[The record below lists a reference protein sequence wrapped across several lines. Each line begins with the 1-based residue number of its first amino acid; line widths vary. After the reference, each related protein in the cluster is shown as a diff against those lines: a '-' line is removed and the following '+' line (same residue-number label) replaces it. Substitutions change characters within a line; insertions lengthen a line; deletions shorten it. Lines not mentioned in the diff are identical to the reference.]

1 MTETASLELGVI
13 GNCQVAAL
21 VDAEARIVWCC
32 LPRPDGDPVFS
43 ALLRPTGGLDAA
55 RAGSGATDDTAGVFA
70 IDLCDLAEASH
81 EYVRNTAVLVTTL
94 RDRQGNALR
103 VTDFCPRFR
112 SRGRMF
118 RPMMLVRL
126 VEPIAGRP
134 VARIRIEPTANYG
147 ASRPQRR
154 SGSHHLSF
162 ASDDLAWR
170 ITTETS
176 LSSILEGRPEVI
188 GRPQAFLLGPD
199 ESVAEAPLSLARHW
213 LEETGEYWRDWV
225 RTLAIPFEWQDAVIR
240 AAISLKLCTYEDTG
254 AVLAALT
261 TSIPEARDSG
271 RNWDYRYCWLRDAYF
286 VVQALNRLGT
296 TRTMEH
302 LLHFLD
308 HTVARSDEV
317 ALQPLYGIGGG
328 AEVPER
334 IVESLAGYP
343 RHGPGARRQRGL
355 WPAGAAR
362 RLRRGDPRL
371 DADVLRPPP
380 DEPGD
385 PAAFARLEKI
395 GERAIE
401 VFAQPD
407 AGPWEFRG
415 HLAGAHLLVADVLGG
430 LRPARAHRRPPRPAR
445 ASRLVARSRRADARG
460 TAGARVERES
470 RTLQLR
476 ARWRRRPRR
485 DAAAAARVRPRRG
498 HRPALPRDARRRA
511 ARARARPLADA
522 LHPRGRFRRPETAF
536 TICGFWH
543 VLALHAAG
551 RLDEARELF
560 EQHARVAHEAR
571 PAVGGHRPGDRR
583 AVGQLPADLQP
594 GRHHPVRDPPQ
605 PALGGCALSRVVAV
619 SNRVSLP
626 RRGAA
631 PGGLAVGVLAA
642 MQARGGL
649 WFGWSG
655 QVAHRES
662 DEPDASPATAS
673 RSRPIDL
680 RSEEFARY
688 VNGFSNG
695 ALWPTFHYFLETVR
709 FSDVD
714 YAGYE
719 VNRLFARTLLPLL
732 EPDDLIWVHDFHL
745 IPLAR
750 MLRDLGATQPIAF
763 FLHVPFPTSRRCGCC
778 RSTASWSTRC

>member
-1 MTETASLELGVI
+1 MTEPASLELGVI

-21 VDAEARIVWCC
+21 VDAQARIVWCC

-43 ALLRPTGGLDAA
+43 ALLRPTGGIDGT
-55 RAGSGATDDTAGVFA
+55 RAGSQAGDATAGVFA

-94 RDRQGNALR
+94 RDRHGNALR

-126 VEPIAGRP
+126 VEPLAGRP
-134 VARIRIEPTANYG
+134 VARIRIEPTADYG

-213 LEETGEYWRDWV
+213 LEETSEYWRDWV
-225 RTLAIPFEWQDAVIR
+225 RALAIPFEWQDAVIR

-261 TSIPEARDSG
+261 TSIPEARESG

-328 AEVPER
+328 SELPER
-334 IVESLAGYP
+334 IVDSLAGF
-343 RHGPGARRQRGL
+343 RGMGPVRVGNAAYGQVQHDVYGAVILASTQMFFDS
-355 WPAGAAR
+355 
-362 RLRRGDPRL
+362 RLTS
-371 DADVLRPPP
+371 
-380 DEPGD
+380 PGD
-385 PAAFARLEKI
+385 QAAFARLEKI

-415 HLAGAHLLVADVLGG
+415 ISQVHTFSSLMCWAGCDRLARIADHLGLPERAAGWRERAAPMRQELL
-430 LRPARAHRRPPRPAR
+430 ARAWNEKLGRFSSVLDGEDLDATLLLLPEYGLVEGTDPRFLAT
-445 ASRLVARSRRADARG
+445 LDAVQRKLG
-460 TAGARVERES
+460 
-470 RTLQLR
+470 
-476 ARWRRRPRR
+476 
-485 DAAAAARVRPRRG
+485 
-498 HRPALPRDARRRA
+498 
-511 ARARARPLADA
+511 
-522 LHPRGRFRRPETAF
+522 RGRWLMRYTHPDDFGHPETAF

-551 RLDEARELF
+551 RRDEARELF
-560 EQHARVAHEAR
+560 EGMLASRTKLGLLSEDID
-571 PAVGGHRPGDRR
+571 PATGELWGNFPQTYSLVGII
-583 AVGQLPADLQP
+583 Q
-594 GRHHPVRDPPQ
+594 
-605 PALGGCALSRVVAV
+605 CATRLSR
-619 SNRVSLP
+619 P
-626 RRGAA
+626 WED
-631 PGGLAVGVLAA
+631 
-642 MQARGGL
+642 AR
-649 WFGWSG
+649 
-655 QVAHRES
+655 
-662 DEPDASPATAS
+662 
-673 RSRPIDL
+673 
-680 RSEEFARY
+680 
-688 VNGFSNG
+688 
-695 ALWPTFHYFLETVR
+695 
-709 FSDVD
+709 
-714 YAGYE
+714 
-719 VNRLFARTLLPLL
+719 
-732 EPDDLIWVHDFHL
+732 
-745 IPLAR
+745 
-750 MLRDLGATQPIAF
+750 
-763 FLHVPFPTSRRCGCC
+763 
-778 RSTASWSTRC
+778 